1 MQPVK
6 SHPLIASA
14 LALTLAQALHAQT
27 PSTPAATAASA
38 PAAAASAPPTR
49 ARPPAAAATQR
60 VEITG
65 GRENDADQRR
75 QSTAAKIVIGR
86 EEIERFGDST
96 VGEVLKRLPGVTTQG
111 PPGRGGPPR
120 MRGLGAG
127 YTQILI
133 DGQRAPQGFSVES
146 LTPEQLER
154 IEIFRAPTAET
165 GARAIGG
172 TINIVTRE
180 GFKVRLNDV
189 RIGAG
194 YENGKVSPG
203 LSWTHNDSIDNFIYN
218 LSASVFNGRRTS
230 ESTTTTT
237 DEDIASG
244 AITRQQVDHSTSAD
258 NRVGMNLTSR
268 LQWRG
273 EAGDMLMLM
282 PVLFTTR
289 AESKSRFDLTQSIGS
304 TPPLYDLG
312 ESENDSRFTSAR
324 LNGNWRTRLGGG
336 FRLDMNGG
344 LSDARGANHSIRQ
357 ERSKAG
363 NVLRTIDDEGSS
375 RERSLTLNGKTS
387 KLLEGDHSFV
397 SGFEIERLQRTST
410 RRSLQ
415 NGVPLLTEF
424 DETLEASSRRLAL
437 FAQDEWQLNANW
449 SAHAG
454 LRWEGITTQG
464 DAGDGPSPTNHSKV
478 LTPLLH
484 AVWKPD
490 PKTRD
495 QVRFSLTRSYK
506 SPTLQNLIA
515 RPNISSRYPASGANI
530 PTSPDRAGNPLLQPE
545 LARGIDVAFE
555 RYLSEGGVLSANIF
569 VRRLNDYIRNV
580 TALETVSWSAQQ
592 RYVSRPQN
600 IGDATT
606 KGIELEAKF
615 RLDQVFGDGP
625 RTEVRSNLSLYRS
638 RVDTVPGPDNRLD
651 QQPHATANL
660 GFDHRFRGTPLTLGA
675 SVNWTPGYRTQVS
688 ELQAVTAGTKRQFD
702 AYGLWVVNPAMQL
715 RLNVSNI
722 APQDYLSSN
731 TLEVGN
737 LRERSSTLATTN
749 VNWRM
754 ALELKL

>member
-1 MQPVK
+1 M
-6 SHPLIASA
+6 
-14 LALTLAQALHAQT
+14 
-27 PSTPAATAASA
+27 
-38 PAAAASAPPTR
+38 
-49 ARPPAAAATQR
+49 
-60 VEITG
+60 
-65 GRENDADQRR
+65 
-75 QSTAAKIVIGR
+75 
-86 EEIERFGDST
+86 
-96 VGEVLKRLPGVTTQG
+96 
-111 PPGRGGPPR
+111 
-120 MRGLGAG
+120 
-127 YTQILI
+127 
-133 DGQRAPQGFSVES
+133 
-146 LTPEQLER
+146 
-154 IEIFRAPTAET
+154 
-165 GARAIGG
+165 
-172 TINIVTRE
+172 
-180 GFKVRLNDV
+180 
-189 RIGAG
+189 
-194 YENGKVSPG
+194 
-203 LSWTHNDSIDNFIYN
+203 
-218 LSASVFNGRRTS
+218 
-230 ESTTTTT
+230 
-237 DEDIASG
+237 
-244 AITRQQVDHSTSAD
+244 
-258 NRVGMNLTSR
+258 
-268 LQWRG
+268 
-273 EAGDMLMLM
+273 
-282 PVLFTTR
+282 
-289 AESKSRFDLTQSIGS
+289 
-304 TPPLYDLG
+304 
-312 ESENDSRFTSAR
+312 
-324 LNGNWRTRLGGG
+324 
-336 FRLDMNGG
+336 
-344 LSDARGANHSIRQ
+344 
-357 ERSKAG
+357 
-363 NVLRTIDDEGSS
+363 
-375 RERSLTLNGKTS
+375 
-387 KLLEGDHSFV
+387 
-397 SGFEIERLQRTST
+397 
-410 RRSLQ
+410 
-415 NGVPLLTEF
+415 
-424 DETLEASSRRLAL
+424 
-437 FAQDEWQLNANW
+437 
-449 SAHAG
+449 
-454 LRWEGITTQG
+454 
-464 DAGDGPSPTNHSKV
+464 

-545 LARGIDVAFE
+545 LARGSDVAIE
-555 RYLSEGGVLSANIF
+555 RYLSEGGVLSANVF

-615 RLDQVFGDGP
+615 RLDQAFSDAP

>member
-1 MQPVK
+1 MRSVNPHHLFCGVLALVAAQGLLAQTSSTAP
-6 SHPLIASA
+6 PASA
-14 LALTLAQALHAQT
+14 
-27 PSTPAATAASA
+27 AASASA
-38 PAAAASAPPTR
+38 PAA
-49 ARPPAAAATQR
+49 QR
-60 VEITG
+60 VDITG

-86 EEIERFGDST
+86 EEIERFGDSS

-133 DGQRAPQGFSVES
+133 DGQRAPQGFSIES

-180 GFKVRLNDV
+180 GFKLRLNDV
-189 RIGAG
+189 RLGAG
-194 YENGKVSPG
+194 FENGRLSPG
-203 LSWTHNDSIDNFIYN
+203 ISWTHNDSIDNFIYN
-218 LSASVFNGRRTS
+218 LSASAFHGRRRSQT
-230 ESTTTTT
+230 ETTTV
-237 DEDIASG
+237 DQDIASG
-244 AITRQQVDHSTSAD
+244 AVTRQQVDHTQSED
-258 NRVGMNLTSR
+258 DRVGLNLTSR

-273 EAGDMLMLM
+273 EGGDMLMLV

-289 AESKSRFDLTQSIGS
+289 ADSKFRFDLQQPIGS
-304 TPPLYDLG
+304 TPPLYDVG
-312 ESENDSRFTSAR
+312 ETTSDSRFTSAR
-324 LNGNWRTRLGGG
+324 LNGNWRTRLGEGL
-336 FRLDMNGG
+336 RLEFNGG
-344 LSDARGANHSIRQ
+344 LADARGANHSLRH
-357 ERSKAG
+357 ERNTAG
-363 NVLRTIDDEGSS
+363 ALLRTIEDDSS
-375 RERSLTLNGKTS
+375 NRERSLSLNGKAS

-397 SGFEIERLQRTST
+397 SGFELESLQRDQS
-410 RRSLQ
+410 RRTLQ
-415 NGVPLLTEF
+415 DGVPLLTEF
-424 DETLEASSRRLAL
+424 DESLQAQSRRIAL
-437 FAQDEWQLNANW
+437 FAQDEWQVNANW

-515 RPNISSRYPASGANI
+515 RPTISSRYPVGGPNI
-530 PTSPDRAGNPLLQPE
+530 PTNPDRAGNPLLQPE

-555 RYLSEGGVLSANIF
+555 RYLPDGGVLSANLF
-569 VRRLNDYIRNV
+569 ARRLKDYIRSV
-580 TALETVSWSAQQ
+580 TTLESVSWSPVP

-600 IGDATT
+600 VGDATT
-606 KGIELEAKF
+606 QGLELEAKF
-615 RLDQVFGDGP
+615 RLDQAFSEAP
-625 RTEVRSNLSLYRS
+625 RIELRSNLSLYRS
-638 RVDTVPGPDNRLD
+638 WVLSVPGPDNRLD

-660 GFDHRFRGTPLTLGA
+660 GADYRFRGTPLTLGA

-688 ELQAVTAGTKRQFD
+688 ELQALTAGSKRQFD
-702 AYGLWVVNPAMQL
+702 AYGLWVFNPAMQL

-722 APQDYLSSN
+722 APEDYLSSN
-731 TLEVGN
+731 ALDSGGV
-737 LRERSSTLATTN
+737 RERSSTLATTY